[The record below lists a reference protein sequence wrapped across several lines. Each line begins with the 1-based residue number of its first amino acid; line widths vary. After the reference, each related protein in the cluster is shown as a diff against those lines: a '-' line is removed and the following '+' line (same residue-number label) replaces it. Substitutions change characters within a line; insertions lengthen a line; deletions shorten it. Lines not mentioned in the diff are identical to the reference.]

1 MLDLIRDIKI
11 NDLLDIFIVSLL
23 IYNFLRLISNT
34 RAFQILAGIF
44 VLIIPLA
51 ISPWYPLPTI
61 NWILRHLFQIGILS
75 LIIIFQS
82 EIRKALA
89 QLGQTS
95 SFMGHRMSA
104 FYSDFP
110 KMVDEIISA
119 LNILAKNKIGAII
132 VFEHSTGLQNFI
144 DTGLPM
150 DSKVTRDLL
159 ITIFTPPSLLHD
171 GAIIISGSRIKAASC
186 VLPLT
191 DRSDLQLHLGTRHRA
206 AIGISEISDALSIVV
221 SEERGEISYC
231 LNGKIYRNQEL
242 DVLSR
247 LIKRIY
253 APRPWWKDKIVY
265 KIKRQE
271 K

>member
-1 MLDLIRDIKI
+1 MLDLIKDIHVS
-11 NDLLDIFIVSLL
+11 DLLDIFIVSLL

-44 VLIIPLA
+44 ILALPLA
-51 ISPWYPLPTI
+51 ISPWYPLHTI
-61 NWILRHLFQIGILS
+61 NWILKHLFQIGILS

-95 SFMGHRMSA
+95 SFMGYKLGAS
-104 FYSDFP
+104 YSGFP

-132 VFEHSTGLQNFI
+132 VFEHSTGLQNFL
-144 DTGLPM
+144 DTGLILDPNV
-150 DSKVTRDLL
+150 SRDLL
-159 ITIFTPPSLLHD
+159 LTIFTPPSLLHD
-171 GAIIISGSRIKAASC
+171 GAVIISGTRLKAASC

-191 DRSDLQLHLGTRHRA
+191 DRSDLQLNLGTRHRA
-206 AIGISEISDALSIVV
+206 AIGITEISDALSIVV

-231 LNGKIYRNQEL
+231 LKGKIYTDQEL
-242 DVLSR
+242 DVISR
-247 LIKRIY
+247 LIKKKFY
-253 APRPWWKDKIVY
+253 LKVLNL
-265 KIKRQE
+265 
-271 K
+271 